1 MLEKNKIDD
10 KKFKKFGL
18 LMMCLNLNFFLFSY
32 QKLSLIGEFFLAPP
46 QIDK

>member
-32 QKLSLIGEFFLAPP
+32 QKLSLIGEFFLALP